1 MSFRPTEASE
11 GIIEA
16 NIFQECLTMNKI
28 GYLLFF
34 AGAMS
39 PLQPPTM
46 GDEFSLKIR
55 LNDFPQENHQ
65 APPRPPAMN
74 WFNERA
80 VKKLIT
86 CQPAWYE
93 RLVKS

>member
-28 GYLLFF
+28 GYLLFL

-55 LNDFPQENHQ
+55 LNDFPLENHKRTVPDP
-65 APPRPPAMN
+65 AKPVVVPRLMDQFLSKN
-74 WFNERA
+74 SF
-80 VKKLIT
+80 
-86 CQPAWYE
+86 
-93 RLVKS
+93 